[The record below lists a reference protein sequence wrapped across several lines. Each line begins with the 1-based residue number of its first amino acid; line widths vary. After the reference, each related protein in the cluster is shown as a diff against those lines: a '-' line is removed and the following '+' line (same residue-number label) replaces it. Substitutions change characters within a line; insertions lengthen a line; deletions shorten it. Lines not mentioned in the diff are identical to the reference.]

1 MSIVCPINPP
11 GHDWANG
18 LVCRW
23 CDATRTV
30 GEAIVEGLA
39 SRRGGDERSARVLL
53 DAHRA
58 EVLAEVTAW
67 LTKRAREWR
76 ANGHYAEADATS
88 VLASKVARD
97 AVRPN
102 NLRMLPANSFEPDHT
117 YEYGGWTF
125 HCIAVM
131 PHPDGGT
138 PTAVGWIRH
147 RDSGWTPYAYETAQW
162 SADWTDLGEGAR

>member
-88 VLASKVARD
+88 VLASKVARAGAD
-97 AVRPN
+97 ADLNGLGAELARQ
-102 NLRMLPANSFEPDHT
+102 FEAA
-117 YEYGGWTF
+117 
-125 HCIAVM
+125 IA
-131 PHPDGGT
+131 P
-138 PTAVGWIRH
+138 
-147 RDSGWTPYAYETAQW
+147 E
-162 SADWTDLGEGAR
+162 